1 MTAVTRAL
9 LLFVPLALFAAAGA
23 LYVPPGTTVDNN
35 DDDDNGEVVLASLPR
50 LPAWAHD
57 DLPDFS
63 RYHDTTERKVAFFS
77 FLYPRIV
84 LANSR
89 ILLEREYLELL
100 ADKTELSNRE
110 VKWLTDQSQ
119 RLRVAA
125 ETGSDE
131 QFALLRKRLDVIPP
145 SLILAQAANESAWGT
160 SRFATEGNNLFGQ
173 WCFSKGCGLVPL
185 SRIEGASHEVA
196 KFSSPYQS
204 VRSYIQN
211 LNRHPTYQLVRDL
224 RLQNRQADKP
234 LSGSEMAEGLLGYSE
249 RGEDY
254 IQEIRSMIRYNNL
267 EFYDREFRKL
277 LGDRSPGLF
286 QQLASADADTALLP
300 GAEGRFASPF
310 EG

>member
-1 MTAVTRAL
+1 MTAVNRAL
-9 LLFVPLALFAAAGA
+9 MLCVPLFLFAAGGA
-23 LYVPPGTTVDNN
+23 WYASTSTGLSQANN
-35 DDDDNGEVVLASLPR
+35 DNGEVTLASLPR
-50 LPAWAHD
+50 LPAWAEE

-63 RYHDTTERKVAFFS
+63 GYRDTTERKVAFFS

-89 ILLEREYLELL
+89 ILLEREYLESLS
-100 ADKTELSNRE
+100 ARFELSDQE
-110 VKWLTDQSQ
+110 VKWLSDQSQ
-119 RLRVAA
+119 RLRVEA
-125 ETGSDE
+125 ETGSLE

-160 SRFATEGNNLFGQ
+160 SRFALEGNNLFGQ
-173 WCFSKGCGLVPL
+173 WCFSKGCGLVPQ
-185 SRIEGASHEVA
+185 SRVEGANHEVA

-224 RLQNRQADKP
+224 RLQDRQADKP
-234 LSGSEMAEGLLGYSE
+234 LSGIELAEGLLGYSE

-254 IQEIRSMIRYNNL
+254 IKEIRSMIRYNNL
-267 EFYDREFRKL
+267 EFYDREFRAL
-277 LGDRSPGLF
+277 LGNRSPNIF
-286 QQLASADADTALLP
+286 ERLASADADTTLLP
-300 GAEGRFASPF
+300 GAEGSVASPF

>member
-9 LLFVPLALFAAAGA
+9 MLFVPLVLFATAGA
-23 LYVPPGTTVDNN
+23 LYVPPGSSGG
-35 DDDDNGEVVLASLPR
+35 DDDDEVTLASLPR
-50 LPAWAHD
+50 LPAWAQD

-63 RYHDTTERKVAFFS
+63 VYRDATERKVAFFS

-89 ILLEREYLELL
+89 ILLEREYLESL
-100 ADKTELSNRE
+100 ANKAELSNRE
-110 VKWLTDQSQ
+110 EKWLTDQSQ
-119 RLRVAA
+119 RLRVDA
-125 ETGSDE
+125 ETGSEE

-185 SRIEGASHEVA
+185 SRAEGASHEVA

-224 RLQNRQADKP
+224 RLQNRQAEQP
-234 LSGSEMAEGLLGYSE
+234 LSGLEMAEGLLGYSE
-249 RGEDY
+249 RGEEY
-254 IQEIRSMIRYNNL
+254 IKEIRSMIRYNNL
-267 EFYDREFRKL
+267 EFYDQEFRNL
-277 LGDRSPGLF
+277 LGERTPAKF
-286 QQLASADADTALLP
+286 KQLASAKADTALLP
-300 GAEGRFASPF
+300 GAEGALASPF

>member
-9 LLFVPLALFAAAGA
+9 MLFVPLTLFAVAGA
-23 LYVPPGTTVDNN
+23 LYVPPDYSGEGNG
-35 DDDDNGEVVLASLPR
+35 DDEVVLASLPR
-50 LPAWAHD
+50 LPAWAED

-63 RYHDTTERKVAFFS
+63 VYRDATERKVAFFS

-89 ILLEREYLELL
+89 ILLEREYLESL
-100 ADKTELSNRE
+100 AKKAELSNRE
-110 VKWLTDQSQ
+110 ERWLTDQAQ
-119 RLRVAA
+119 RLRVDAA
-125 ETGSDE
+125 TGSDE

-185 SRIEGASHEVA
+185 SRVEGASHEVA

-224 RLQNRQADKP
+224 RLQNRQAEQP
-234 LSGSEMAEGLLGYSE
+234 LSGLAMAEGLLGYSE
-249 RGEDY
+249 RGEEY
-254 IQEIRSMIRYNNL
+254 IKEIRSMIRYNNL
-267 EFYDREFRKL
+267 EFYDQEFRNL
-277 LGDRSPGLF
+277 LGERTPAKF
-286 QQLASADADTALLP
+286 KQLASVKADTALLP
-300 GAEGRFASPF
+300 GAEGALASPF

>member
-9 LLFVPLALFAAAGA
+9 MLFVPLVLFATAGA
-23 LYVPPGTTVDNN
+23 LYVPPGSSGG
-35 DDDDNGEVVLASLPR
+35 DDDDEVILASLPR
-50 LPAWAHD
+50 LPAWAQD

-63 RYHDTTERKVAFFS
+63 VYRDATERKVAFFS

-89 ILLEREYLELL
+89 ILLEREYLESL
-100 ADKTELSNRE
+100 ANKAELSNRE
-110 VKWLTDQSQ
+110 EKWLTDQSQ
-119 RLRVAA
+119 RLRVDA
-125 ETGSDE
+125 ETGSEE

-185 SRIEGASHEVA
+185 SRAEGASHEVA

-224 RLQNRQADKP
+224 RLQNRQAEQP
-234 LSGSEMAEGLLGYSE
+234 LSGLEMAEGLLGYSE
-249 RGEDY
+249 RGEEY
-254 IQEIRSMIRYNNL
+254 IKEIRSMIRYNNL
-267 EFYDREFRKL
+267 EFYDQEFRNL
-277 LGDRSPGLF
+277 LGERTPAKF
-286 QQLASADADTALLP
+286 KQLASAKADTALLP
-300 GAEGRFASPF
+300 GAEGASASPF

>member
-1 MTAVTRAL
+1 MTAVNRAL
-9 LLFVPLALFAAAGA
+9 MLLVSLVLFALAGA
-23 LYVPPGTTVDNN
+23 LYVPPDSS
-35 DDDDNGEVVLASLPR
+35 DEDGEVVLASLPR
-50 LPAWAHD
+50 LPAWAQG

-63 RYHDTTERKVAFFS
+63 VYRDTTERKVAFFS

-89 ILLEREYLELL
+89 ILLEREYLESL
-100 ADKTELSNRE
+100 ASKTELSNRE
-110 VKWLTDQSQ
+110 EKWLAEQAQ
-119 RLRVAA
+119 RLRVDAVP
-125 ETGSDE
+125 GSDE

-185 SRIEGASHEVA
+185 SRVEGASHEVA
-196 KFSSPYQS
+196 RFSSPYQS

-211 LNRHPTYQLVRDL
+211 LNRHPTYQLVREL

-234 LSGSEMAEGLLGYSE
+234 LSGLEMAEGLLGYSE
-249 RGEDY
+249 RGEEY
-254 IQEIRSMIRYNNL
+254 IKEIRSMIRYNNL
-267 EFYDREFRKL
+267 EFYDHEFRKL
-277 LGDRSPGLF
+277 LGNRTLNTF
-286 QQLASADADTALLP
+286 EQLASADADTTLLP
-300 GAEGRFASPF
+300 GAEGNLASPF

>member
-9 LLFVPLALFAAAGA
+9 MLFVPLTLFAVAGA
-23 LYVPPGTTVDNN
+23 LYVPPGNSGEGN
-35 DDDDNGEVVLASLPR
+35 GDDDEVVLASLPR
-50 LPAWAHD
+50 LPAWAKD

-63 RYHDTTERKVAFFS
+63 GYSDTTERKVAFFS

-89 ILLEREYLELL
+89 VLLEREYLDAL
-100 ADKTELSNRE
+100 ATKPDLSDRE
-110 VKWLTDQSQ
+110 IKWLSEQSQ
-119 RLRVAA
+119 RLRVEA

-173 WCFSKGCGLVPL
+173 WCFTQGCGLVPM
-185 SRIEGASHEVA
+185 SRVDGASHEVA
-196 KFSSPYQS
+196 KFESPYQS

-211 LNRHPTYQLVRDL
+211 LNRHPTYQPLRDI
-224 RLQNRQADKP
+224 RLQDRQAEKP
-234 LSGSEMAEGLLGYSE
+234 LSGWHLAEGLLGYSE

-254 IQEIRSMIRYNNL
+254 IKEIRSMIRYNNL

-277 LGDRSPGLF
+277 LGDRTLDTF
-286 QQLASADADTALLP
+286 EQLASADADTTLLP
-300 GAEGRFASPF
+300 GAEGSLASPF
-310 EG
+310 DG

>member
-1 MTAVTRAL
+1 MTAVNRAL
-9 LLFVPLALFAAAGA
+9 MLIVSLVLFALAGA
-23 LYVPPGTTVDNN
+23 LYVPPDSS
-35 DDDDNGEVVLASLPR
+35 DEDGEVVLASLPR
-50 LPAWAHD
+50 LPAWAQG

-63 RYHDTTERKVAFFS
+63 VYRDTTERKVAFFS

-89 ILLEREYLELL
+89 ILLEREYLESL
-100 ADKTELSNRE
+100 ASKTELSNRE
-110 VKWLTDQSQ
+110 EKWLAEQAQ
-119 RLRVAA
+119 RLRVDAA
-125 ETGSDE
+125 PGSDE

-185 SRIEGASHEVA
+185 SRVEGASHEVA
-196 KFSSPYQS
+196 RFSSPYQS

-211 LNRHPTYQLVRDL
+211 LNRHPTYQLVREL

-234 LSGSEMAEGLLGYSE
+234 LSGLEMAEGLLGYSE
-249 RGEDY
+249 RGEEY
-254 IQEIRSMIRYNNL
+254 IKEIRSMIRYNNL
-267 EFYDREFRKL
+267 EFYDHEFRKL
-277 LGDRSPGLF
+277 LGNRTLNTF
-286 QQLASADADTALLP
+286 EQLASADADTTLLP
-300 GAEGRFASPF
+300 GAEGNLASPF